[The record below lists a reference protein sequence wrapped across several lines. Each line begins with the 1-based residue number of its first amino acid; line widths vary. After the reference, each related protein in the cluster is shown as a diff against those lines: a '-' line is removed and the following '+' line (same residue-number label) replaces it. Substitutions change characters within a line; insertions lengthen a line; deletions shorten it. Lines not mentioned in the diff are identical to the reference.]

1 MKSVI
6 SGCEDALSVIVQAT
20 SMYNTKFSMKWGMHA
35 QHSKSPEGT
44 AWVVFYWL
52 KEWTDRSS
60 DKVMELELSTKKLKL
75 SILHARDCWHFV
87 SKDPENAS
95 ITRYMYLLHWILAH
109 CSFLAFFHK
118 VKLAI
123 AHFIEDTMFFGT
135 YFLLSVPSWSLLM
148 NCRRFCAWEV
158 LSFSLLVGRSTSMA
172 FLSLLLSVHS
182 PNQKETNEKFSSLAL
197 KQICW

>member
-1 MKSVI
+1 MI
-6 SGCEDALSVIVQAT
+6 SGCEDAVSVIVQAT

-60 DKVMELELSTKKLKL
+60 DKVMELEWSTKKLKL

-95 ITRYMYLLHWILAH
+95 ITRYLLHWISAH
-109 CSFLAFFHK
+109 GSFLAFFHK

-123 AHFIEDTMFFGT
+123 AHFIEDTMLFGT
-135 YFLLSVPSWSLLM
+135 YFLLSIPSWSLLM
-148 NCRRFCAWEV
+148 NCMQEFCGCEV

-172 FLSLLLSVHS
+172 FFVTTAVCPLSK
-182 PNQKETNEKFSSLAL
+182 PKRNT
-197 KQICW
+197 